1 MLLKKNPI
9 CGVRL
14 TNNSVDKEAKG
25 RGKSTSLW
33 SYFRTVKS
41 SMELLFGGS
50 LQSHVNIE
58 IFNLQ

>member
-9 CGVRL
+9 CGVKL
-14 TNNSVDKEAKG
+14 TNNSVDKEARG
-25 RGKSTSLW
+25 RGRSTSLW
-33 SYFRTVKS
+33 SYFTTVKS

-58 IFNLQ
+58 ILNVE